1 MKRYLTITTVL
12 LIAVFLLSACSSDAP
27 KVGTVVTIPEGTNAY
42 QVKQDRTGLTS
53 CSLPAQDIVV
63 SRNTYWETLMGS
75 AGSEVVY
82 ISQVTVT
89 NRGSCNIRS
98 IFIKDEVLNGL
109 IEAAEK
115 ATQ

>member
-1 MKRYLTITTVL
+1 MKYTWIVL
-12 LIAVFLLSACSSDAP
+12 VILIAAILLSGCSSDAP
-27 KVGTVVTIPEGTNAY
+27 TIGTVVTIPEGTNAY
-42 QVKQDRTGLTS
+42 QVRQDRAGLTS
-53 CSLPAQDIVV
+53 CSLPTQDVVV

-89 NRGSCNIRS
+89 NRGSCDIRS
-98 IFIKDEVLNGL
+98 IFIKDEVLNRL